1 MSWYEK
7 SMRACFNLAIYK
19 PTNYRPYLNAQP
31 SSASAS
37 PARQTQLPQKEESL
51 ALVHRL
57 MNKCYNM
64 ALIKP

>member
-19 PTNYRPYLNAQP
+19 PTNYRPYLNTP
-31 SSASAS
+31 PSASSS
-37 PARQTQLPQKEESL
+37 PARQTPRPQKEESL

>member
-19 PTNYRPYLNAQP
+19 PTNYRPYLNAP
-31 SSASAS
+31 PSAS
-37 PARQTQLPQKEESL
+37 PDRQTQLPQKEESL